1 MRVLPGVVLSLS
13 VSATVFAD
21 VVEEIEYRGLDRVE
35 EAAISDA
42 LVIRPGKNYGS
53 ADIDRS
59 IKNLYNKGFFS
70 DIKLFKSGKKLIVKL
85 EEKLI
90 VNDVAFEGNDDVSDE
105 ILKNVL
111 NGRLVKGQLFSEYLI
126 KDISSD
132 LQLAY
137 KALGHYFTEITP
149 QRIDRPGNKV
159 DIVFKIKEGSKTR
172 VAKIVFVGNK
182 TFSDDQLKDIM
193 SMKEARLWRFWDSDC
208 QVYREDRVDADI
220 DTITKFYKSKGFPF
234 FVVTSNHAEISRD
247 KGSHFCTFIM
257 DEGDKYNIKN
267 ISLVSEIPD
276 ISANDYKEYIGFKS
290 RDVYNEPLIYEVR
303 DRIRK
308 EVSLKGN
315 PFINVTVD
323 IQYDK
328 EKNLADV
335 FYKIVKSRK
344 LFVDRIEIV
353 GNTRTLD
360 KVIRRELSVHEGDAL
375 NNYKIQK
382 SIDKLKALD
391 YFEDVQVRQED
402 GSADDKKVVIISVK
416 EKESTAQIKFGMSV
430 NDSDGFGGFL
440 GFTENNLMGTG
451 KILST
456 DITWMQQHHGAKI
469 DVFDPRFF
477 DQHVGAGIK
486 IGVTDVN
493 RKKFESASFRS
504 IYVAPYIRYAINEN
518 LIHRLSYSVAYS
530 KKMFWDRESKEWTV
544 TPKSYEIPE
553 RKRWVEILNPEIK
566 KEEYGKYTN
575 CELSSVLK
583 YYGCDNHYD
592 PRYGYDISMTNAYS
606 GLLGNVKYFKT
617 VVEGNIY
624 RPVTDKI
631 TFILNGQAGFIKEI
645 SNTRSNDRFTLG
657 GGGTMRGF
665 NSYGIG
671 TREKEASEVIYDITG
686 VTDKDK
692 YTTDGKELYRG
703 EKNSLGSTKYW
714 TVSLMLKAPLSTK
727 EMGINGVAF
736 VDFGSA
742 WGTKYSKEKV
752 DDSSAIR
759 ASAGVAIEWLRCPLG
774 MPVSFVFGFA
784 LKKEPFDERQIF
796 TLTGP
801 ML

>member
-257 DEGDKYNIKN
+257 DEGDKYNIRN

-671 TREKEASEVIYDITG
+671 AREKEPSEIIYDIT
-686 VTDKDK
+686 DPSKK
-692 YTTDGKELYRG
+692 KELYRG